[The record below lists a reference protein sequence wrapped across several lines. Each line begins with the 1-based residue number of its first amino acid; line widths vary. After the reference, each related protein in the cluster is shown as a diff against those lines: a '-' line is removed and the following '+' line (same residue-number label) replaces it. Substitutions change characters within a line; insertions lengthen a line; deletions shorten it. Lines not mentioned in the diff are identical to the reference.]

1 MKMNF
6 SKYLTNESILILNGS
21 NKFEVLDELITAAAI
36 QSKVDRD
43 IIFRATWKREKM
55 MTTGVGFGLALPHV
69 RLNTIPDPVVIVGV
83 TNKPIEDYESQDEEP
98 VRVLVFIVA
107 PDRNQQEYL
116 QLLGSISRK
125 LRKKDIIKK
134 IVDNISKPAETLKLL
149 KEQEDGAN
157 D

>member
-6 SKYLTNESILILNGS
+6 AKYLNKDTVLILSGK
-21 NKFEVLDELITAAAI
+21 NKFEVLDELITVASTN
-36 QSKVDRD
+36 SKVDRD

-69 RLNTIPDPVVIVGV
+69 RLNSIPDPVIVVGV
-83 TNKPIEDYESQDEEP
+83 TNEPIADYESHDDEP

-125 LRKKDIIKK
+125 LRNTEVVKK
-134 IVDNISKPAETLKLL
+134 IIEGVPSTEKILEILKNCDDDSAE
-149 KEQEDGAN
+149 
-157 D
+157 